1 MRRYVHSIRVFLIP
15 LLHYTIKDSSPYIH
29 WLWCQAMSWTCKF
42 STRKKKLAA
51 ATRKKNEQL
60 RLNNMQ
66 VDKIVS
72 LSSYSQ
78 IFSLIFV
85 FIIHHL
91 AIQIKVQLWLPHV
104 KNVSY
109 FFFSHLKIRNLSKM
123 HLISFF
129 FISKSEID
137 GSLDNLWQKLHFWP
151 SSWYWHSL
159 LSSPAKSPKC
169 ILAGCIVKKT
179 SSVFNNKWTSWGR
192 AVIFVV

>member
-1 MRRYVHSIRVFLIP
+1 MAAKWFNS
-15 LLHYTIKDSSPYIH
+15 
-29 WLWCQAMSWTCKF
+29 
-42 STRKKKLAA
+42 LA
-51 ATRKKNEQL
+51 TNS
-60 RLNNMQ
+60 
-66 VDKIVS
+66 S

-78 IFSLIFV
+78 IFFSLIFV

-109 FFFSHLKIRNLSKM
+109 FFFSHLKIRHLSKM

-179 SSVFNNKWTSWGR
+179 PLFSITSEPVEVGLL
-192 AVIFVV
+192 FL